1 MAIHSFGVYYYKQ
14 PVAIESVKERSIVMN
29 KQNEN
34 DAYNDIK
41 EYLDIL
47 CYPSQKSN
55 LLRLIEAY
63 KDALINQVFDDIEIY
78 NCRLRKSFQLL

>member
-1 MAIHSFGVYYYKQ
+1 
-14 PVAIESVKERSIVMN
+14 MN